1 MNKNISILLLFLVSI
16 LTVFFCISSLLPL
29 YDSQPWTLNN
39 DHLIPFD
46 HLRLLFGSQSIGL
59 FDLVIARI
67 PSVFP
72 DYLIAALTSPANAD
86 WNLRLSLYWH
96 ITIVLCVLFLLFVAW
111 RVSRVAAKGP
121 VGFVTTCAASFGA
134 LCLLFPS
141 YREIIF
147 YSGFPIYHGGNFI
160 NVAIS
165 LALVLEIVSLSI
177 SGSVLSLRAKPTRIP
192 RAVLYGLVF
201 FGSFS
206 NRMYIVQFVIPV
218 ALTYLLFLGRSN
230 FLPENIL
237 HRSRGL
243 GRIVLFVITASLLG
257 YLSYNFSIH
266 QCTDVHVTASQQV
279 FASHIE
285 RMNSRGLVVFSCSL
299 FAVLGF
305 RLLYSSLKCSP
316 PLGPQGYAQL
326 SRAYLSSFFLI
337 SVAGNVLVF
346 YLASIDEWSGY
357 SRYLITAAYWF
368 PVVIA
373 LVFEPALST
382 LFQSCFTGNNGHAAS
397 STSHNFSNPEN
408 SAFHYLVLGTVA
420 LITAYSI
427 HSFFISVGQ
436 RANAVKSSHPAPVQ
450 WVQTVL
456 GQHGLENS
464 LGYVA
469 DPPFE
474 SRALYAL
481 SESTLRSL
489 SISTD
494 GNPLIF
500 PHSREEYL
508 TRDARKNRSLSPSPN
523 DVLAPAW
530 VLASPANTDR
540 LFQKYGK
547 PVSILGCDQE
557 NACLYQFDSSKVARS
572 VSAFLSTW
580 KVDQYRCLDNNSFLG
595 SFLSRFKGTLK
606 M

>member
-1 MNKNISILLLFLVSI
+1 MNKKVSIPLLFLVSI
-16 LTVFFCISSLLPL
+16 LAVFFCISSLLLL

-72 DYLIAALTSPANAD
+72 DYLIAALTSPAYAD
-86 WNLRLSLYWH
+86 WNLRLSLFWH
-96 ITIVLCVLFLLFVAW
+96 ISIVLCVFSMLFVAW
-111 RVSRVAAKGP
+111 RVSRVTAKRP
-121 VGFVTTCAASFGA
+121 VLFVMTCAASFGT
-134 LCLLFPS
+134 LCLLFPA

-165 LALVLEIVSLSI
+165 LALVLEMASLSI
-177 SGSVLSLRAKPTRIP
+177 SGSVLYPRAKSTRIS
-192 RAVLYGLVF
+192 RAILYGLVF

-206 NRMYIVQFVIPV
+206 NRMYIVQFVVPV
-218 ALTYLLFLGRSN
+218 ALTYLLFLSRSN
-230 FLPENIL
+230 SLPENIL

-243 GRIVLFVITASLLG
+243 GGIVLFIITTALLG
-257 YLSYNFSIH
+257 YLSYSFSIH

-285 RMNSRGLVVFSCSL
+285 RMNSRGLVVLSCSL
-299 FAVLGF
+299 FTVLGF
-305 RLLYSSLKCSP
+305 RSLYSSWKCSP
-316 PLGPQGYAQL
+316 PLSPHGYAQL
-326 SRAYLSSFFLI
+326 SRAYLSSFFLL

-346 YLASIDEWSGY
+346 YLASVDEWSGY

-382 LFQSCFTGNNGHAAS
+382 LFQSFFPANYGHPTS
-397 STSHNFSNPEN
+397 GKSHNFSNPEY
-408 SAFHYLVLGTVA
+408 SAFQFLVLGTLA
-420 LITAYSI
+420 LITAYLM
-427 HSFFISVGQ
+427 HNFFVSVGQ

-523 DVLAPAW
+523 DVLVPTW
-530 VLASPANTDR
+530 VLASPSNTDR

-547 PVSILGCDQE
+547 PISILGCDQE
-557 NACLYQFDSSKVARS
+557 DACLYQFDSSKVASS

-595 SFLSRFKGTLK
+595 SFLSRFKGILK